1 LRRLRARTYL
11 QQPKFVYA
19 GTMKKLQPQSPAAIS
34 ALLSAR
40 STFFRRGDIDSCVDE
55 EVGRSWVRSGASH
68 VDPHNV
74 TRQKRDVARLVRA
87 QTSSHALLQ
96 AAEPALRLADEILG
110 AEDHMVILTD
120 ADGLCLRLLAPSPQ
134 VHRDPAGNIFEGAS
148 WNERDVG
155 SNGLGSAVATR
166 DPFLIAGPQHFADDY
181 VDWTC
186 MGVPLR
192 GPGGAFV
199 GVFNLSVRNDRMS
212 AHSWGWTL
220 SLAQNIEVALASRAP
235 PTAQEELAAVD
246 DPLRTLI
253 DVFDRFS
260 SEVEASANHAFV
272 EQTRG
277 DLARAEAEVRARIR
291 LLRQSRAELADWDQ
305 RKDAALATLAH
316 ELQAPLAVIFMLL
329 DRTARQPAAG
339 TDTTAR
345 LRRQATRLSRMI
357 ADVGDVARVKR
368 GMLQIEVE
376 PVDLTQVIRAVVEI
390 LRPEADR
397 EGHRVD
403 VDLGEPAL
411 VVNGDADRLEQVV
424 TNLVVN
430 AIKYTPQGGSILVA
444 AEADGAEAVL
454 RVRDT
459 GLGIAPENL
468 ERIFESFTRVVPA
481 HGDPGGM
488 GLGLSLVASLVR
500 LHGGTIRARSDG
512 PGTGS
517 EFEVRLPLQA
527 RSET

>member
-1 LRRLRARTYL
+1 
-11 QQPKFVYA
+11 
-19 GTMKKLQPQSPAAIS
+19 MKKLEPQSPNAIS

-40 STFFRRGDIDSCVDE
+40 STFFRRGDIASCVDE

-68 VDPHNV
+68 VDPHHV
-74 TRQKRDVARLVRA
+74 VRQRPDGALLVRA
-87 QTSSHALLQ
+87 RTTSRELLR

-120 ADGLCLRLLAPSPQ
+120 ADGLCLRLLAPATQ
-134 VHRDPAGNIFEGAS
+134 VRGDPAGNIFEGAS

-192 GPGGAFV
+192 SPGGTFV

-212 AHSWGWTL
+212 AHTWGWTL
-220 SLAQNIEVALASRAP
+220 SLARNIETALASQVP
-235 PTAQEELAAVD
+235 PTAQEELAALD

-260 SEVEASANHAFV
+260 TEVETSASPAFL
-272 EQTRG
+272 EQARS
-277 DLARAEAEVRARIR
+277 DLARAEAEVRSKIG
-291 LLRQSRAELADWDQ
+291 LLRQSRSELEALDH
-305 RKDAALATLAH
+305 RKDAALAILAH
-316 ELQAPLAVIFMLL
+316 ELKAPLAVIFMQL
-329 DRTARQPAAG
+329 DMAARQPAG
-339 TDTTAR
+339 GGETTSR
-345 LRRQATRLSRMI
+345 LRRQAMRLSRMI
-357 ADVGDVARVKR
+357 DDVGDVARLKH
-368 GMLQIEVE
+368 GILQIEIE
-376 PVDLTQVIRAVVEI
+376 RVDLDPLVRGAVEA

-397 EGHRVD
+397 KGQRID
-403 VDLGEPAL
+403 VDLGLGGGAL
-411 VVNGDADRLEQVV
+411 VVNGDADRLEQIV

-430 AIKYTPQGGSILVA
+430 AIKYTPSGGSILVA
-444 AEADGAEAVL
+444 VEADGAEAVL
-454 RVRDT
+454 RVSDT
-459 GLGIAPENL
+459 GLGIAPEHL

-517 EFEVRLPLQA
+517 EFEVRLPLPA
-527 RSET
+527 RALPG